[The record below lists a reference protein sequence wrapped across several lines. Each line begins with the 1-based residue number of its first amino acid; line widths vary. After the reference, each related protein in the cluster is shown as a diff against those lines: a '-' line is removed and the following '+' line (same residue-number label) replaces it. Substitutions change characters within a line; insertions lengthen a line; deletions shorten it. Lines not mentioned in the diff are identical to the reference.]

1 MDGVDVTSIDVGIIV
16 DRVVVDGGRATIE
29 FRLVVDGIAAQADV
43 ADVTEDSDIVLDGMV
58 LTVGNSLKL
67 ISTKSSYKL

>member
-16 DRVVVDGGRATIE
+16 DRAVVDGGRATIE

>member
-16 DRVVVDGGRATIE
+16 DRVVVDGGRATIG
-29 FRLVVDGIAAQADV
+29 FRFVVYGIAAQADV